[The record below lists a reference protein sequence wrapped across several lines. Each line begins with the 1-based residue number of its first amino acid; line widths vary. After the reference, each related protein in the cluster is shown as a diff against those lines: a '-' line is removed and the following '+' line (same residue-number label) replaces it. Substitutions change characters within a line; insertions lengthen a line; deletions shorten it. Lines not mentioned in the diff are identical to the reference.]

1 MAVGIIIAIVIVV
14 IIVLCVRQAVKGL
27 QEAKERAM
35 SKLGALMK
43 RDESLELLNAT
54 PDTELETVQPAS
66 SDKKKLVR
74 NLLQSEQLLTPT
86 SSPGLFPQKMGGA
99 PHPCFEGKALG
110 RRLYVAVFRN
120 DFALSRKPLIFRQQ
134 DEVYFMVVS
143 LLEVCDVTN
152 NGGFY
157 QELEVRLR
165 SR

>member
-27 QEAKERAM
+27 QEAKQRAM

-74 NLLQSEQLLTPT
+74 NLLRSEQLLTPT

-110 RRLYVAVFRN
+110 T
-120 DFALSRKPLIFRQQ
+120 
-134 DEVYFMVVS
+134 S
-143 LLEVCDVTN
+143 LLLTHAPLKKREENWSRNVSRNCFWDRYW
-152 NGGFY
+152 GR
-157 QELEVRLR
+157 VRQLLGTLKGT
-165 SR
+165 STLTTE

>member
-99 PHPCFEGKALG
+99 PHLCFEGKALG
-110 RRLYVAVFRN
+110 T
-120 DFALSRKPLIFRQQ
+120 
-134 DEVYFMVVS
+134 S
-143 LLEVCDVTN
+143 LLLTHAPLKK
-152 NGGFY
+152 
-157 QELEVRLR
+157 LEDNWSRNVSRNCFWDRYWGRVRQLLTK
-165 SR
+165 SPKSLCES

>member
-74 NLLQSEQLLTPT
+74 NLLRSEQLLTPT

-99 PHPCFEGKALG
+99 PHPCFEGKPWG
-110 RRLYVAVFRN
+110 RVCSLRMRHLRN
-120 DFALSRKPLIFRQQ
+120 EKRTGAETCLAIASGIVTGDAF
-134 DEVYFMVVS
+134 VS
-143 LLEVCDVTN
+143 
-152 NGGFY
+152 Y
-157 QELEVRLR
+157 
-165 SR
+165 